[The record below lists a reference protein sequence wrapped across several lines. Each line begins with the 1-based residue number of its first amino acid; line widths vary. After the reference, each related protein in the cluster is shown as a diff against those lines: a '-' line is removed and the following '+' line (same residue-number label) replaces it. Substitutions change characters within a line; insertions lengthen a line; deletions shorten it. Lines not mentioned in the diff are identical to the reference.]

1 MDEPTVSLDF
11 GNQVIALDRIRQ
23 LAKTGLSIGL
33 STHDPDH
40 AFTCSDRVAI
50 LAGGKIAA

>member
-1 MDEPTVSLDF
+1 
-11 GNQVIALDRIRQ
+11 VIALDRIRQ
-23 LAKTGLSIGL
+23 QAKTGLSIRL

-40 AFTCSDRVAI
+40 AFACSDRVAI